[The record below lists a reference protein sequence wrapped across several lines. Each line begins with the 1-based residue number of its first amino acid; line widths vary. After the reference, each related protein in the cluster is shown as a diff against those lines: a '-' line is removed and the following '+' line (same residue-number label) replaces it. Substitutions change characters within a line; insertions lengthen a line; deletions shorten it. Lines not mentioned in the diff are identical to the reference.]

1 MEELNYEETTKS
13 LNELLRS
20 IQRSYVKDT
29 TKDRAPAFYQ
39 APDFSSEN
47 PEKDFEEGIRIIG
60 SIEL

>member
-39 APDFSSEN
+39 APFGDFYVA
-47 PEKDFEEGIRIIG
+47 PMGCD
-60 SIEL
+60 IEIM